1 MASVDI
7 IDDPQ
12 LRSIYQHWAGSRG
25 EKSMPARRD
34 IDPLKIP
41 ARAWP
46 NTMLLDVVRDGG
58 RVRFRYR
65 RVGDV
70 FWRYAGAQPCGHFVD
85 EILPETAGYQRYVIA
100 IYEEIVERR
109 RPLYTENRFALHG
122 HAAPIL
128 AKRIMLPLSN
138 GDRHVDMILAGH
150 MFDYGA
156 MRAEE
161 AFPLI
166 FGLEPGKRVIIDD

>member
-1 MASVDI
+1 MASAEI
-7 IDDPQ
+7 IDDRQ
-12 LRSIYQHWAGSRG
+12 LRSIYDHWAGSRLG
-25 EKSMPARRD
+25 KSMPARRD

-46 NTMLLDVVRDGG
+46 HTMLLDVVREGG
-58 RVRFRYR
+58 GVRFRYR

-70 FWRYAGAQPCGHFVD
+70 FWRAAGTQPCGRFVD
-85 EILPETAGYQRYVIA
+85 EILPETADYQHYVIG
-100 IYEEIVERR
+100 IYDEIVECR

-122 HAAPIL
+122 HATPIL

-138 GDRHVDMILAGH
+138 DDQNVDMILAGH
-150 MFDYGA
+150 IFDYGA

-161 AFPLI
+161 AFPLVY
-166 FGLEPGKRVIIDD
+166 GLQPGKRTIIDD